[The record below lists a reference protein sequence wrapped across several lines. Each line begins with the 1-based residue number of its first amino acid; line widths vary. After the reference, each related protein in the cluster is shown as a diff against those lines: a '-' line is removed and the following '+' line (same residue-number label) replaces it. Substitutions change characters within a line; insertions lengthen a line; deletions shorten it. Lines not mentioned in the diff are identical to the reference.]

1 VSSITEGYLSE
12 CFQWGLIGRNG
23 LSFPKI
29 SSEEKENNMP
39 EMDLAAEE
47 AAQELNL
54 SWTAQ
59 ELAQWWAKWYLKA
72 GHKRLGRL
80 IVVMAKKEVSL

>member
-1 VSSITEGYLSE
+1 MG
-12 CFQWGLIGRNG
+12 FNRRNG

-47 AAQELNL
+47 AAKELDPTW
-54 SWTAQ
+54 SAM
-59 ELAQWWAKWYLKA
+59 ELAQWWAKHYLKA

-80 IVVMAKKEVSL
+80 IVDLSKKEVSL

>member
-1 VSSITEGYLSE
+1 
-12 CFQWGLIGRNG
+12 
-23 LSFPKI
+23 
-29 SSEEKENNMP
+29 MP

>member
-1 VSSITEGYLSE
+1 MI
-12 CFQWGLIGRNG
+12 FQWGLIGRKWSLN
-23 LSFPKI
+23 PKI
-29 SSEEKENNMP
+29 SSEEKEKNMP

-47 AAQELNL
+47 AAKELNPG
-54 SWTAQ
+54 WTAQ

-80 IVVMAKKEVSL
+80 IVALTKKEISL